1 MFIVKTNR
9 KEIKEL
15 KMKEEIKSKKRKQ
28 KRKKSKKNR
37 KHLVCHD
44 PSPDLL
50 KDMDLLDAA
59 TGKPRDTGPP
69 RATKEK

>member
-1 MFIVKTNR
+1 
-9 KEIKEL
+9 
-15 KMKEEIKSKKRKQ
+15 MKEEEKKSKKEKQ
-28 KRKKSKKNR
+28 KRKKSKKSR

-69 RATKEK
+69 RAKKKK

>member
-1 MFIVKTNR
+1 MNEKKKPADR
-9 KEIKEL
+9 EEQGKKKE
-15 KMKEEIKSKKRKQ
+15 KKR
-28 KRKKSKKNR
+28 R

-50 KDMDLLDAA
+50 KDMDLLDPV

-69 RATKEK
+69 RA